1 MAMEDVILW
10 LSENGFF
17 QFFAPFALVFL
28 LVYGTLL
35 KTKPFGDYKGD
46 DNKAISWIY
55 AITSF
60 LSGAFV
66 LLFGLNVYIET
77 FLAWVL
83 GRAGIII
90 ILLFAALIISAF
102 GKNAMEK
109 EGGE

>member
-1 MAMEDVILW
+1 MAMEDSVLW

-35 KTKPFGDYKGD
+35 KSKPFGEYK
-46 DNKAISWIY
+46 DNTAISWIY
-55 AITSF
+55 AITAF

-102 GKNAMEK
+102 GRSGM
-109 EGGE
+109 GGDDKDD

>member
-1 MAMEDVILW
+1 MAMEDIILW
-10 LSENGFF
+10 LSEKGFY

-35 KTKPFGDYKGD
+35 KTKPFGEYK
-46 DNKAISWIY
+46 DNSAISWIY

-60 LSGAFV
+60 LAGAFV
-66 LLFGLNVYIET
+66 LLFGLNIYIET

-102 GKNAMEK
+102 GRSGMSGEEKND
-109 EGGE
+109 